1 MYQRILINKLL
12 NSKIKEIFVEF
23 KLRELDNCKRELEGR
38 ANYQELQPHFEKAIV
53 AYRKKVQIPGFRK
66 GKAPLGLVKKM
77 YGQEIEYSALDDIAN
92 DLFRD
97 YLKDNKVNIV
107 GQPKLMDMDYKPNE
121 EFMFKIEF
129 EVIPQFEVTNIDN
142 LEVIKTNYIIDDTL
156 VEQELRYL
164 LLQHSSYELD
174 GKALDDNYMVT
185 IDLQELDSTGVPVV
199 GAVQKGIRVYLAS
212 ESLEKEF
219 KEKLKNITENEERI
233 VEVESDDKV
242 MKKYLIKC
250 TKVEKVIFPPMN
262 EETLEKITARKGLK
276 TEDDLRQY
284 IRESMDS
291 FYQKLSENNLKDEI
305 QREVVKLNDIP
316 VPESLVN
323 IFLEEYV
330 KEYKKAHQGHNH
342 KIDED
347 EIKKEYKSKAIFDT
361 KWYLLS
367 DKLIELLGLRVEE
380 EDVKKIAEETSKS
393 TNIPVDKLIPYFSKN
408 EEVKE
413 KILKDKL
420 INELI
425 KRSKIKEVEEIKSA
439 TSTS

>member
-1 MYQRILINKLL
+1 MEF
-12 NSKIKEIFVEF
+12 KIKE
-23 KLRELDNCKRELEGR
+23 LDSCKRELEGK
-38 ANYQELQPHFEKAIV
+38 ADYQELQPHFEKAFV

-66 GKAPLGLVKKM
+66 GKAPLSMIKKM

-92 DLFRD
+92 DFFRE
-97 YLKDNKVNIV
+97 YIKDNKVEIV
-107 GQPKLMDMDYKPNE
+107 GQAKLTDMDYKPNE
-121 EFMFKIEF
+121 EFTFKVEF

-142 LEVIKTNYIIDDTL
+142 LEVTKTKYVIDDSL

-164 LLQHSSYELD
+164 LLQHSSFELD
-174 GKALDDNYMVT
+174 GKAFDDNYMAT

-199 GAVQKGIRVYLAS
+199 GAVQKGLRIYLSS

-219 KEKLKNITENEERI
+219 KEKLKGIAENEERI
-233 VEVESDDKV
+233 VEFESDDKGK
-242 MKKYLIKC
+242 KKYLIKC
-250 TKVEKVIFPPMN
+250 TKVEKVIFPEIN
-262 EETLEKITARKGLK
+262 EETLEKMTGRKGLK
-276 TEDDLRQY
+276 TEDDLREY
-284 IRESMDS
+284 IRESMND
-291 FYQKLSENNLKDEI
+291 FYRKLSENNLKDEV

-316 VPESLVN
+316 VPDSLVN
-323 IFLEEYV
+323 VFLEEYV

-347 EIKKEYKSKAIFDT
+347 EIRKEFRSKAIFET

-367 DKLIELLGLRVEE
+367 EKLIELLGLKVEE

-413 KILKDKL
+413 RILKDKL
-420 INELI
+420 IDELI
-425 KRSKIKEVEEIKSA
+425 KKSKIKEVEEIKSA
-439 TSTS
+439 TS